1 MHRDIHLEP
10 EATLPEGLSPEAT
23 AEASD
28 SVDGAMLSANEVHG
42 PLGEQLI
49 TAAQEAFTGGLNTA
63 AIVSAAVAAIV
74 SAAVAALAAVIAAT
88 GLRHLRPTGQ
98 SEDRADDSRQ
108 STSGSPIPPMGIVSK

>member
-1 MHRDIHLEP
+1 
-10 EATLPEGLSPEAT
+10 
-23 AEASD
+23 
-28 SVDGAMLSANEVHG
+28 MLSANEVHG

-49 TAAQEAFTGGLNTA
+49 TAAQEAFTGGLNT
-63 AIVSAAVAAIV
+63 AAIV

-108 STSGSPIPPMGIVSK
+108 STSG